1 MGRDKRD
8 FIALYNSLEIMKS
21 IVLTIALLVG
31 PITAMAESVLET
43 YPILA
48 IHRPDNSNAL
58 FRHKL
63 TAHEKTLFKEIDSET
78 AKLSPTADL
87 SEYHDVAIR
96 VGRRYGL
103 TPDQSV
109 AFFTR
114 TTFSE
119 FEQ

>member
-1 MGRDKRD
+1 
-8 FIALYNSLEIMKS
+8 MKS
-21 IVLTIALLVG
+21 IVLLIALLVG

-43 YPILA
+43 YPILT
-48 IHRPDNSNAL
+48 IPRSDNSDVL
-58 FRHKL
+58 LRYKL
-63 TAHEKTLFKEIDSET
+63 TAREKTLFKEIDSET
-78 AKLSPTADL
+78 AKLSPTAEL

-96 VGRRYGL
+96 VSRKYGL
-103 TPDQSV
+103 STDQSV